1 MLLEREREEIVRAC
15 RKLSAAGLV
24 VGTAGNVSVLAGD
37 LVAVTP
43 SGVDYA
49 ELAARDVGVHR
60 LDGTPVEAPLAPTS
74 ELPLHLAVYGAYAGA
89 GTAAI
94 VHTHSVAATAVATLA
109 DELPPIHYYVAMFGG
124 TVRVAPYATYGTDE
138 LASNAVQAL
147 RGRTACLL
155 GSHGAVTTGQDLK
168 TAYDRSVY
176 LEWVCDVYLR
186 AAAAGT
192 PRLLPPGEIE
202 AVAAKLARLRPAP
215 LESSGVHALPGLAPC
230 RPGDADHGGARGRRT
245 HGRRAAALVGD
256 PPAHDGH
263 RGRAAGP
270 ADHGPR
276 RESAAHQA
284 AEQAA
289 RACGRRAGRHHGGA
303 GRSLRTGRLCI
314 AGRIGRPRRRVR
326 RFPHVH
332 ADAAH
337 RRARAHQRPDSPAFP

>member
-15 RKLSAAGLV
+15 RKLSAAGLM

-74 ELPLHLAVYGAYAGA
+74 ELPLHLAVYGAYAGTGTGAGA

-94 VHTHSVAATAVATLA
+94 VHTHSVAATAVATLG

-202 AVAAKLARLRPAP
+202 AVAAKLA
-215 LESSGVHALPGLAPC
+215 SYG
-230 RPGDADHGGARGRRT
+230 
-245 HGRRAAALVGD
+245 
-256 PPAHDGH
+256 
-263 RGRAAGP
+263 
-270 ADHGPR
+270 
-276 RESAAHQA
+276 
-284 AEQAA
+284 
-289 RACGRRAGRHHGGA
+289 
-303 GRSLRTGRLCI
+303 
-314 AGRIGRPRRRVR
+314 
-326 RFPHVH
+326 
-332 ADAAH
+332 
-337 RRARAHQRPDSPAFP
+337 QRP

>member
-15 RKLSAAGLV
+15 RKLSAAGLM

-74 ELPLHLAVYGAYAGA
+74 ELPLHLGVYGAYAGTGTGA
-89 GTAAI
+89 GPGTAAI
-94 VHTHSVAATAVATLA
+94 VHTHSVAATAVATLG

-155 GSHGAVTTGQDLK
+155 GSHGAVTTGGDLK

-186 AAAAGT
+186 AAAAGA

-202 AVAAKLARLRPAP
+202 AVAAKLA
-215 LESSGVHALPGLAPC
+215 SYG
-230 RPGDADHGGARGRRT
+230 
-245 HGRRAAALVGD
+245 
-256 PPAHDGH
+256 
-263 RGRAAGP
+263 
-270 ADHGPR
+270 
-276 RESAAHQA
+276 
-284 AEQAA
+284 
-289 RACGRRAGRHHGGA
+289 
-303 GRSLRTGRLCI
+303 
-314 AGRIGRPRRRVR
+314 
-326 RFPHVH
+326 
-332 ADAAH
+332 
-337 RRARAHQRPDSPAFP
+337 QRP

>member
-89 GTAAI
+89 GPDAGPGAAAI

-202 AVAAKLARLRPAP
+202 AVAAKLA
-215 LESSGVHALPGLAPC
+215 SYG
-230 RPGDADHGGARGRRT
+230 
-245 HGRRAAALVGD
+245 
-256 PPAHDGH
+256 
-263 RGRAAGP
+263 
-270 ADHGPR
+270 
-276 RESAAHQA
+276 
-284 AEQAA
+284 
-289 RACGRRAGRHHGGA
+289 
-303 GRSLRTGRLCI
+303 
-314 AGRIGRPRRRVR
+314 
-326 RFPHVH
+326 
-332 ADAAH
+332 
-337 RRARAHQRPDSPAFP
+337 QRP

>member
-60 LDGTPVEAPLAPTS
+60 LDGTPVEARLAPTS
-74 ELPLHLAVYGAYAGA
+74 ELPLHLAVYGAYARAGARPGA
-89 GTAAI
+89 GPGVAAI

-138 LASNAVQAL
+138 LASNAVHAL

-168 TAYDRSVY
+168 TAYDRGVY

-202 AVAAKLARLRPAP
+202 AVAARLA
-215 LESSGVHALPGLAPC
+215 GYG
-230 RPGDADHGGARGRRT
+230 
-245 HGRRAAALVGD
+245 
-256 PPAHDGH
+256 
-263 RGRAAGP
+263 
-270 ADHGPR
+270 
-276 RESAAHQA
+276 
-284 AEQAA
+284 
-289 RACGRRAGRHHGGA
+289 
-303 GRSLRTGRLCI
+303 
-314 AGRIGRPRRRVR
+314 
-326 RFPHVH
+326 
-332 ADAAH
+332 
-337 RRARAHQRPDSPAFP
+337 QRP